1 MLDRFSSED
10 GPGRAYVDINATLDS
25 FDFDDEIKLEA
36 EDFNYALGRAADL
49 DADLDLEL
57 DE

>member
-1 MLDRFSSED
+1 MLDRFNSED

-36 EDFNYALGRAADL
+36 EDFNYALGRPVDL